1 MYCVCVC
8 VCVCVHACL
17 CVRATGIVYSLSSVR
32 LSVHCSHHPGKDGF
46 GVSARC
52 CSASGLL
59 HQAVVS
65 EGGRWGRGE
74 GEGEGR
80 GKGRDGV

>member
-1 MYCVCVC
+1 MCVC
-8 VCVCVHACL
+8 A
-17 CVRATGIVYSLSSVR
+17 CVRACYRDGVFTLLCPS
-32 LSVHCSHHPGKDGF
+32 SVHCSHHPGKDGF

-65 EGGRWGRGE
+65 EGGRWGRMEGEWGGE
-74 GEGEGR
+74 GKE
-80 GKGRDGV
+80 RDGV